1 MRQWAA
7 SRPQPFPVIAP
18 RLPKPGTDVAPILA
32 LQINGTQAPMLN
44 LPPDARTGLPPPRQ
58 PSLIGPPT
66 MLTRKKFPL
75 HADLENVLVTEQAI
89 RRRVKRLGADI
100 AAAYGDSE
108 ITVIAI
114 INGAILFTADLLRE
128 IPNPIRLDCIRI
140 ASYRND
146 TKSRSQPQLLQSLS
160 LDIGGRH
167 VLLID
172 DILDTA
178 KTLSMV
184 AKMIGKLNPASLRT
198 CVLLDKRGRREVEF
212 EADFVGFQIPDKF
225 VVGYGLDFAERYRNL
240 PCIGV
245 LKSTL
250 QNPPEWA

>member
-1 MRQWAA
+1 MTKA
-7 SRPQPFPVIAP
+7 
-18 RLPKPGTDVAPILA
+18 K
-32 LQINGTQAPMLN
+32 N
-44 LPPDARTGLPPPRQ
+44 
-58 PSLIGPPT
+58 
-66 MLTRKKFPL
+66 FPL
-75 HADLENVLVTEQAI
+75 HADLETVLVSEKDI
-89 RRRVKRLGADI
+89 KKRVKKLGAEL
-100 AAAYGDSE
+100 AAAYGDEE
-108 ITVIAI
+108 ITVVSI

-140 ASYRND
+140 SSYRND
-146 TKSRSQPQLLQSLS
+146 TKSTGQPKLLQSLT
-160 LDIGGRH
+160 LDISNRH

-172 DILDTA
+172 DILDTG
-178 KTLSMV
+178 KTFSAVASML
-184 AKMIGKLNPASLRT
+184 KKLNPASLRT

-245 LKSTL
+245 LKPNL